1 MAAYPIL
8 WPMLSHLSINN
19 YATVESLEIEFQPGM
34 SVITGETGA
43 GKSIILGALGFTLGD
58 RADKTIVRP
67 GANRAD
73 IVAEFSINDI
83 ESAQSWLAENDLI
96 LESDPHQCML
106 RRVVSQDG
114 RSRGYINGSPVTL
127 ANLKHLGD
135 MLMDI
140 HSQHEHHSLLQRAT
154 HQRLLD
160 DFGVDQKLRNNLLS
174 TWKQWRTNHHKLSTL
189 KDQTSEFSAQAQL
202 LSYQLSEMEELN
214 VKDDEVEQLDI
225 EFKALS
231 HAEDTL
237 SIVRA
242 ALEQCCG
249 EEQSLAS
256 EISQIAQ
263 RLSGLTSNAQALGPA
278 ISLMEAAEIQ
288 LSEAVNELRSFG
300 EGFQADP
307 VRLDTVNRRL
317 GALHDLARKHKVPV
331 NELGRLMQDLRAQ
344 LSRFESS
351 DTELEQLQAKDVL
364 LREQY
369 GKLATEMSKYRQQA
383 AKKLDEAVNTELKH
397 LGMPHAEL
405 SVALTETVGDA
416 PSQQGLESVEFLVS
430 TNPRQP
436 AHSLMK
442 VASGGE
448 LSRIS
453 LAIQV
458 ITAQTSE
465 TPSLVFD
472 EIDVGIGAGIAKVV
486 GEMLRQLGETT
497 QIICVTHQAQ
507 VAGQGHHH
515 FCVSKTTQSDTTV
528 TSVMALEGGHKVKEI
543 ARMLAGK
550 DLSDESLAHAH
561 QLVANL
567 N

>member
-1 MAAYPIL
+1 
-8 WPMLSHLSINN
+8 
-19 YATVESLEIEFQPGM
+19 
-34 SVITGETGA
+34 
-43 GKSIILGALGFTLGD
+43 
-58 RADKTIVRP
+58 VR
-67 GANRAD
+67 
-73 IVAEFSINDI
+73 E
-83 ESAQSWLAENDLI
+83 
-96 LESDPHQCML
+96 
-106 RRVVSQDG
+106 
-114 RSRGYINGSPVTL
+114 
-127 ANLKHLGD
+127 
-135 MLMDI
+135 
-140 HSQHEHHSLLQRAT
+140 
-154 HQRLLD
+154 
-160 DFGVDQKLRNNLLS
+160 
-174 TWKQWRTNHHKLSTL
+174 
-189 KDQTSEFSAQAQL
+189 
-202 LSYQLSEMEELN
+202 
-214 VKDDEVEQLDI
+214 
-225 EFKALS
+225 
-231 HAEDTL
+231 
-237 SIVRA
+237 

-497 QIICVTHQAQ
+497 QILCVTHQAQ

-528 TSVMALEGGHKVKEI
+528 TSVMALKGGHIVKEI
-543 ARMLAGK
+543 ARMLAGE